1 MNRTQTNDKVV
12 FCKVWM
18 IQVGFLFVS
27 TYDHFMNPHVFDATL
42 WSRLKC
48 SVWAFVSILAI
59 VFVVWL
65 VTRHAFQKCKFSL
78 FYFFLISYFTEQS
91 ITWKIQFNIFSPVFS
106 FKLWTHTARE
116 QKKSTAPQFRLF
128 SKFVSHSF
136 KSNVN
141 LKLQQF
147 VFLLQL
153 CFLLRSFC
161 NISQC
166 KNVRPHP
173 IDSTRE
179 LIKWKWIK
187 RCCFYVLIFILFL
200 GILSLSVA
208 IVST

>member
-91 ITWKIQFNIFSPVFS
+91 ITWKIQFNFFFSSIFIQIMN
-106 FKLWTHTARE
+106 THSERT
-116 QKKSTAPQFRLF
+116 KKINGS
-128 SKFVSHSF
+128 SVSS
-136 KSNVN
+136 
-141 LKLQQF
+141 
-147 VFLLQL
+147 LLQI
-153 CFLLRSFC
+153 C
-161 NISQC
+161 
-166 KNVRPHP
+166 
-173 IDSTRE
+173 
-179 LIKWKWIK
+179 
-187 RCCFYVLIFILFL
+187 
-200 GILSLSVA
+200 LSLV
-208 IVST
+208 